1 MLMVCYCDMLHS
13 DAPVQED
20 ISVYLYSFRS
30 FSNVQKISKEN
41 TRSNKL
47 KEVDLVGLSSRIV
60 FASLV
65 VVRCGSDNCLKCLNV
80 YVYMYMYMC
89 TCICLNV
96 YVIMS

>member
-20 ISVYLYSFRS
+20 ISIYLYSFRS
-30 FSNVQKISKEN
+30 FRKAQKNSKEN
-41 TRSNKL
+41 TRLNKL

-65 VVRCGSDNCLKCLNV
+65 VVRCGSDDCLKACLRLNV
-80 YVYMYMYMC
+80 YVF
-89 TCICLNV
+89 
-96 YVIMS
+96 MS